1 MGADA
6 YVTIA
11 ATFLVAGA
19 VKGVIGL
26 GLPTISLALLTLAFD
41 LPQAM
46 VLMLIPSAVTNI
58 WQGLVGGHLAVLLGR
73 FWLFLLLVSG
83 EVWFGTAALNLIAL
97 DVLTV
102 VLGVLIVVYAGLGLS
117 GWRIHLNGRQ
127 ETWMLAPVAVIN
139 GVLTSMT
146 GSFVVPAV
154 MYLQSLDLSRNDLV
168 QIMGLMF
175 AASTFALGI
184 GLYGRML
191 LPVDLTVASVAGV
204 VPALLGMII
213 GQRVRGRLNEQWF
226 RGCVL
231 VGLLMTGVALIV
243 YSRLS

>member
-1 MGADA
+1 M
-6 YVTIA
+6 
-11 ATFLVAGA
+11 
-19 VKGVIGL
+19 
-26 GLPTISLALLTLAFD
+26 
-41 LPQAM
+41 
-46 VLMLIPSAVTNI
+46 
-58 WQGLVGGHLAVLLGR
+58 LLGR

-83 EVWFGTAALNLIAL
+83 AVWFGTAALNLIAL

-102 VLGVLIVVYAGLGLS
+102 VLGVLIMVYAAPGLS

-184 GLYGRML
+184 AFYGRML
-191 LPVDLTVASVAGV
+191 LPVDSTVASAAGV
-204 VPALLGMII
+204 VPALPGMII

-226 RGCVL
+226 RGCL
-231 VGLLMTGVALIV
+231 FVGLLMTGVALIV
-243 YSRLS
+243 HSRLS

>member
-6 YVTIA
+6 YVTIV
-11 ATFLVAGA
+11 ATFFVAGA

-102 VLGVLIVVYAGLGLS
+102 VLGVLIVVYAAPGLS

-226 RGCVL
+226 RGCVF